1 MREVAIVRDTDGN
14 EMFFGETIG
23 ECKEYCTENNITG
36 SNGEY
41 IAIGM
46 FNEDNGYFQV
56 EDYET
61 I

>member
-1 MREVAIVRDTDGN
+1 MREVAIVRDADGN
-14 EMFFGETIG
+14 EIFFGETIG
-23 ECKEYCTENNITG
+23 KCKEYCTENNITG

>member
-1 MREVAIVRDTDGN
+1 MREVAIVRDADGN

-36 SNGEY
+36 SSGEY

>member
-1 MREVAIVRDTDGN
+1 MREVAIVRDADGN
-14 EMFFGETIG
+14 EMFFGEPIG
-23 ECKEYCTENNITG
+23 ECKEYCTENNIT
-36 SNGEY
+36 SINGEY